1 MGEIVEN
8 KLDKWKQIKLG
19 GRAGPGRARLCA
31 PEVSKTAW
39 NGPT

>member
-19 GRAGPGRARLCA
+19 GGGRARLCA